1 MGTRSSYRIIEKYDS
16 TSTINDICVIYVH
29 YDGYPKGHPLRIC
42 KWLSG
47 SKMSLGYNKIIAGS
61 SITNEDLI
69 FNGAGCLAAS
79 LVTKLKTDSSF
90 GNVYMC
96 PFNSRGK
103 WGEEFMYDIIVSNE
117 KDIEIICY
125 NDTDNILFKGTPS
138 QFVEQFI
145 EDGSITV
152 TNKI

>member
-16 TSTINDICVIYVH
+16 TINDICLIYVH

-47 SKMSLGYNKIIAGS
+47 SKISVGYNKVIAGS
-61 SITNEDLI
+61 SIANEELV

-79 LVTKLKTDSSF
+79 LVAKLKKDSTF
-90 GNVYMC
+90 GNVYMT
-96 PFNSRGK
+96 PFDSRGK
-103 WGEEFMYDIIVSNE
+103 KGEEYMYDIIVINH

-138 QFVEQFI
+138 QFVEQFV
-145 EDGSITV
+145 EDIPPTKSKF
-152 TNKI
+152 NF